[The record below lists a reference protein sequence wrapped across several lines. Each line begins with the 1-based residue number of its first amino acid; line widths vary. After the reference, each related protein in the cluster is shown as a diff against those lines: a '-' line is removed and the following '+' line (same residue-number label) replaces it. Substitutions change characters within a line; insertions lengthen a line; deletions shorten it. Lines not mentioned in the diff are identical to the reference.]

1 MAAVVRVHRPA
12 LSQEERDRKMAE
24 IKKATMDF
32 HKKTRHK
39 EKEHG

>member
-1 MAAVVRVHRPA
+1 MAAVVRIHRPV
-12 LSQEERDRKMAE
+12 LTPEERDRKMAE

-32 HKKTRHK
+32 HKKTK